1 VSDVLIGVDVGSTRV
16 KAVVVDLE
24 GTELASATEAT
35 PWIVDGNSVEMDAN
49 ALVDVVHAVI
59 ASARQQ
65 RGDDRV
71 VALGV
76 TGVGES
82 GVLLDRDGQP
92 AVPIIAWYD
101 PRGDV
106 ELIAKDLP
114 DLAARTGVP
123 FNPIATI
130 FKLPDLLRRG
140 TGTRWLNVPE
150 WVVHA
155 LGGDQQAEMS
165 LAGRTGLCDLHTG
178 TWWPDAL
185 EYLGVD
191 SSFLPGDP
199 QLGVAGAGAATF
211 EPIAGAHLAVG
222 GHDHQV
228 AAYVVDAIEPRS
240 LFESLGTADAITFTV
255 APPVDSA
262 TVLALV
268 DAGVTI
274 GRTVVADRL
283 MAMTGLRTGQIL
295 ERVARLIGVEDRA
308 QRRALS
314 ERAAA
319 RTPDPTLRLRLDEG
333 LVTISGISDD
343 SDAAALWA
351 AAVAATDERSIELID
366 LYTKLFD
373 APTSVVVGGGW
384 LNDPSIAA
392 AVGRR
397 FPNARRSRFG
407 EPGAVGAAC
416 LAGISA
422 GVLDGTFA
430 DSVTTGGQSGRND

>member
-1 VSDVLIGVDVGSTRV
+1 MSEILIGVDVGSTRV
-16 KAVVVDLE
+16 KAVVVDLD
-24 GTELASATEAT
+24 GTEVASATEAT

-49 ALVDVVHAVI
+49 ALMGVVRAVI
-59 ASARQQ
+59 ATARQQ

-71 VALGV
+71 IALGV

-82 GVLLDRDGQP
+82 GVLLDRHGQP
-92 AVPIIAWYD
+92 AAPIIAWYD

-106 ELIAKDLP
+106 DVIAEELP

-130 FKLPDLLRRG
+130 FKLPGLLRRG
-140 TGTRWLNVPE
+140 AGVRWLNVPE
-150 WVVHA
+150 WVVHT

-178 TWWPDAL
+178 RWWPDAL
-185 EYLGVD
+185 AFLGVD
-191 SSFLPGDP
+191 GSLLPGDP
-199 QLGVAGAGAATF
+199 EFGVGGAGAATF
-211 EPIAGAHLAVG
+211 EPIAGARLAVG

-228 AAYVVDAIEPRS
+228 AAYVVDAIEPGN

-255 APPVDSA
+255 APPVETA

-268 DAGVTI
+268 EAGVTI

-308 QRRALS
+308 VRRALS
-314 ERAAA
+314 ERAAE
-319 RTPDPTLRLRLDEG
+319 RTPDPTLRVRLDEG

-343 SDAAALWA
+343 SDVAALWA
-351 AAVAATDERSIELID
+351 AAVAATDDRSIELID
-366 LYTKLFD
+366 LYTKLFG
-373 APTSVVVGGGW
+373 APTDVVVGGGW

-392 AVGRR
+392 AVARR

-416 LAGISA
+416 VAGISA
-422 GVLDGTFA
+422 GALDGPFA
-430 DSVTTGGQSGRND
+430 GSVTTGGLSDG